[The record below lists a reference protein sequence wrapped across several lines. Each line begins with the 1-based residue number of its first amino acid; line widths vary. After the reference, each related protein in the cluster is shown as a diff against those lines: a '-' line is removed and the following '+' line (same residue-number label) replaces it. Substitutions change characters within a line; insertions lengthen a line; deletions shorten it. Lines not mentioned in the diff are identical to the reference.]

1 MRDRQSQDHRCDNNH
16 EEVRICTLRIQLEVC
31 SFVTMP
37 ELPRDLGNEE
47 ILFWNLFHAPL
58 MLRFSF
64 AGRTWEELEKMEGG
78 QDDRRVSSCDY
89 QHAAS
94 SPD

>member
-1 MRDRQSQDHRCDNNH
+1 MKRQEFVHYVLSLKCARS
-16 EEVRICTLRIQLEVC
+16 LRW
-31 SFVTMP
+31 P

-64 AGRTWEELEKMEGG
+64 AGRTREELEKMEGG
-78 QDDRRVSSCDY
+78 R
-89 QHAAS
+89 AG
-94 SPD
+94 